1 MKKFS
6 SSILI
11 IAVAV
16 LISFAFNAK
25 AFADDDVEI
34 GSKIRVI
41 VGDFKD
47 KSSHGWYHGNPPG
60 TGMADMLIS
69 ALLQSKK
76 FKVFARQQLDEIL
89 AEKNLSISDL
99 ANPGFESAKKI
110 EIGDYLVSA
119 SITEFGYKEK
129 KIGGS
134 KLGLGKLGYKRLIYN
149 SFTWEHRKLF
159 LPTMSIKVKNPAHW
173 GYPIVNFRSEVKILS
188 MNT

>member
-6 SSILI
+6 SSIFI
-11 IAVAV
+11 IAITV
-16 LISFAFNAK
+16 LVSFAFNAP
-25 AFADDDVEI
+25 AFAGDDVEI

-41 VGDFKD
+41 VGEFKD

-99 ANPGFESAKKI
+99 ANPGFEAAKKI
-110 EIGDYLVSA
+110 GSTKTTCSVTVNNLISA
-119 SITEFGYKEK
+119 EYFSAK
-129 KIGGS
+129 S
-134 KLGLGKLGYKRLIYN
+134 KAYSKA
-149 SFTWEHRKLF
+149 FWEHSDPSIGTSIFFIITFHHLF
-159 LPTMSIKVKNPAHW
+159 LFSTKKFPSTIH
-173 GYPIVNFRSEVKILS
+173 
-188 MNT
+188 